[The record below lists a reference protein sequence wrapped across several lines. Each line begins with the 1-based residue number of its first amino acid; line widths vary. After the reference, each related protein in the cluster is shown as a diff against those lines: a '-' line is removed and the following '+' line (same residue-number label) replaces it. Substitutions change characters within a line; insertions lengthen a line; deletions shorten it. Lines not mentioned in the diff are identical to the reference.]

1 MNRWMIFL
9 CLAVPFAFCKHKK
22 KPANANS
29 DGAFFPV
36 VSFIK
41 GQVKDIDTSLYRIIK
56 IETTDNRIDTQYIKR
71 EDFKTYAKDFTSLP
85 DISSEKIKDDYTET
99 KTYDDVL
106 KSFILTYTTDV
117 KDNEIQKE
125 DVMID
130 PEPDENGNSKVKSI
144 IIDEWPNHGDTIIHK
159 SLLWQTNKRFLVV
172 TKIDAPG
179 APEKITR
186 LEVVWNDFNP

>member
-1 MNRWMIFL
+1 MLILCFAIMIL
-9 CLAVPFAFCKHKK
+9 SCKHKK
-22 KPANANS
+22 KPANPNS

-36 VSFIK
+36 VSFIR
-41 GQVKDIDTSLYRIIK
+41 GQVKDIDTSMYRIIK
-56 IETTDNRIDTQYIKR
+56 IETINNKVDTQFIKR
-71 EDFKTYAKDFTSLP
+71 EDFKTYAKDFTDLT
-85 DISSEKIKDDYTET
+85 DISSDKLKDDYNET

-106 KSFILTYTTDV
+106 KSFILTYSTEV

-130 PEPDENGNSKVKSI
+130 PEPDENGNSKVRSI

-179 APEKITR
+179 SPEKITR
-186 LEVVWNDFNP
+186 LEIVWNDFKQ

>member
-1 MNRWMIFL
+1 MNRWMIIL
-9 CLAVPFAFCKHKK
+9 CLTVACTACKHKK
-22 KPANANS
+22 KPVNPNS

-36 VSFIK
+36 VSFIR

-56 IETTDNRIDTQYIKR
+56 IETTDNRTDTQFIKR
-71 EDFKTYAKDFTSLP
+71 EDFKTFAKDFTNLP
-85 DISSEKIKDDYTET
+85 DISSDKLKDDYQET
-99 KTYDDVL
+99 KTFDDVL
-106 KSFILTYTTDV
+106 KSFILTYSTDV

-130 PEPDENGNSKVKSI
+130 PEPDENGNSRVRSI

-179 APEKITR
+179 VPEKITR
-186 LEVVWNDFNP
+186 LEVVWNDFNR

>member
-1 MNRWMIFL
+1 MNRWMILL
-9 CLAVPFAFCKHKK
+9 CLGVAFLSCKHKK
-22 KPANANS
+22 KPVNSNS

-36 VSFIK
+36 VSYIR
-41 GQVKDIDTSLYRIIK
+41 GQVKDIDTSMYRIIK
-56 IETTDNRIDTQYIKR
+56 IETIDNRIDTQYIRR
-71 EDFKTYAKDFTSLP
+71 EDFKTYAKDFTDLP
-85 DISSEKIKDDYTET
+85 DISSDKMKDDYTET

-106 KSFILTYTTDV
+106 KSFILTYTTNV

-130 PEPDENGNSKVKSI
+130 PEPDENGNSIVRSI

-159 SLLWQTNKRFLVV
+159 SLLWQSNKRFLVV

-179 APEKITR
+179 TPEKITR
-186 LEVVWNDFNP
+186 LEVVWNDFNR